1 MEVINIKLKKLYM
14 SIVLFLAIGILLI
27 NHNATIAKNNPIASE
42 SKIEYINEEKAKE
55 IAISYFQKYF
65 DIKIKADDYFQ
76 YNRHINIDNKHNKTG
91 KEYWEIVFST
101 FDRSKLRDIKT
112 QEEADKI
119 NEERKKSVTYYAKIE
134 IHDEQILEI
143 GIIDNNNAKG
153 LTIEELREIEIST
166 EDAKKI
172 TLEFIKTK
180 ELIKEIEE
188 LEFLG
193 EIRIAPDSCYIA
205 YKYKKDRAIII
216 RVDSLSQEIS
226 CFRFTTKEQAEKAI
240 EVNKNNDEDGGIG

>member
-1 MEVINIKLKKLYM
+1 M

-27 NHNATIAKNNPIASE
+27 NHNATIAKNNSIASE
-42 SKIEYINEEKAKE
+42 AREYIDEQKAKE

-65 DIKIKADDYFQ
+65 DIKIIADDYFQ
-76 YNRHINIDNKHNKTG
+76 YNRYINIDNKHNKTG

-119 NEERKKSVTYYAKIE
+119 NEERKKSVTYYAKID
-134 IHDEQILEI
+134 IHDEEILEI
-143 GIIDNNNAKG
+143 GIIDNDNNKG
-153 LTIEELREIEIST
+153 LTIEELRDIEIST

-172 TLEFIKTK
+172 TLEFIKAK

>member
-1 MEVINIKLKKLYM
+1 
-14 SIVLFLAIGILLI
+14 LFLAIGILLI
-27 NHNATIAKNNPIASE
+27 NHNATIAKNNSIASE
-42 SKIEYINEEKAKE
+42 AREYIDEQKAKE

-65 DIKIKADDYFQ
+65 DIKIIADDYFQ
-76 YNRHINIDNKHNKTG
+76 YNRYINIDNKHNKTG

-119 NEERKKSVTYYAKIE
+119 NEERKKSVTYYAKID
-134 IHDEQILEI
+134 IHDEEILEI
-143 GIIDNNNAKG
+143 GIIDNDNNKG
-153 LTIEELREIEIST
+153 LTIEELRDIEIST

-172 TLEFIKTK
+172 TLEFIKAK

-205 YKYKKDRAIII
+205 YEYKKDRAIII
-216 RVDSLSQEIS
+216 RVNSLSQEVS

-240 EVNKNNDEDGGIG
+240 EVNKNNDKDGGIG

>member
-1 MEVINIKLKKLYM
+1 MEVINIKLIKLYM

-27 NHNATIAKNNPIASE
+27 NHNATIAKNNSIASE
-42 SKIEYINEEKAKE
+42 AREYIDEQKAKE

-65 DIKIKADDYFQ
+65 DIKIIADDYFQ
-76 YNRHINIDNKHNKTG
+76 YNRYINIDNKHNKTG

-119 NEERKKSVTYYAKIE
+119 NEERKKSVTYYAKID
-134 IHDEQILEI
+134 IHDEEILEI
-143 GIIDNNNAKG
+143 GIIDNDNNKG
-153 LTIEELREIEIST
+153 LTIEELRDIEIST

-172 TLEFIKTK
+172 TLEFIKAK

-205 YKYKKDRAIII
+205 YEYKKDRAIII
-216 RVDSLSQEIS
+216 RVNSLSQEVS

-240 EVNKNNDEDGGIG
+240 EVNKNNDKDGGIG

>member
-1 MEVINIKLKKLYM
+1 M

-27 NHNATIAKNNPIASE
+27 NHNATIAKNNSIASE
-42 SKIEYINEEKAKE
+42 AREYIDEQKAKE

-65 DIKIKADDYFQ
+65 DIKIIADDYFQ
-76 YNRHINIDNKHNKTG
+76 YNRYINIDNKHNKTG

-119 NEERKKSVTYYAKIE
+119 NEERKKSVTYYAKID
-134 IHDEQILEI
+134 IHDEEILEI
-143 GIIDNNNAKG
+143 GIIDNDNNKG
-153 LTIEELREIEIST
+153 LTIEELRDIEIST

-172 TLEFIKTK
+172 TLEFIKAK

-205 YKYKKDRAIII
+205 YEYKKDRAIII
-216 RVDSLSQEIS
+216 RVNSLSQEVS

-240 EVNKNNDEDGGIG
+240 EVNKNNDKDGGIG